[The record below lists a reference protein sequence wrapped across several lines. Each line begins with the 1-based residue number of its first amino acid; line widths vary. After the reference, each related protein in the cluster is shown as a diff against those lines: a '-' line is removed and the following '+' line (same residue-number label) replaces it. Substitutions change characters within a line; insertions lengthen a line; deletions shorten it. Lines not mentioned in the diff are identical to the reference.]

1 MSVFT
6 KLPQDMLQ
14 WEVACFL
21 DHRDI
26 LSFNE
31 VVRKNERVYKKFP
44 ADYALKHA
52 LITKRLHYETIAT
65 RLNIMLNYL
74 NNWECRRPA
83 QAEKEL
89 KKIFAFLKDPLNA
102 FIFMYLRQLKGMMTR
117 MVECWIEEDQELYEY
132 LSDGGRELRAL
143 ATETRDYIAT
153 IPFVRHVQTVA
164 HQSAF

>member
-14 WEVACFL
+14 WEIARFL

-31 VVRKNERVYKKFP
+31 VVRKDERVYKKFP
-44 ADYALKHA
+44 VDYALKHA
-52 LITKRLHYETIAT
+52 LMTKRLHYETIAT
-65 RLNIMLNYL
+65 RLNFLLNGL
-74 NNWECRRPA
+74 SWEPSRPA
-83 QAEKEL
+83 QADKEL
-89 KKIFAFLKDPLNA
+89 KKIFAFLKDPVNA
-102 FIFMYLRQLKGMMTR
+102 FIFMYLRQLKGVMTR

-164 HQSAF
+164 HQSVY